1 MDGQTWN
8 CAATDEESFS
18 RFETNDEGFMSGAK
32 LFGANKRFF
41 SFSTTTNL
49 IEHER

>member
-32 LFGANKRFF
+32 LFGATSDSSPLVLPR
-41 SFSTTTNL
+41 
-49 IEHER
+49 I